1 MVKKFFRPFICAV
14 CAMMSLIC
22 GASPILYNVAAAE
35 ETQGETVVD
44 GSESEGETLPVET
57 EQLAESETQTEA
69 ETQGETQS
77 EAQSETQ
84 EETNAESEQQTESE
98 SETEKK
104 NGKKIF

>member
-44 GSESEGETLPVET
+44 GSERNPE
-57 EQLAESETQTEA
+57 
-69 ETQGETQS
+69 
-77 EAQSETQ
+77 
-84 EETNAESEQQTESE
+84 
-98 SETEKK
+98 
-104 NGKKIF
+104 